1 MHSHW
6 RVHLCHCPLL
16 CVSLLKLDGSLLT
29 SSHETPETKAA
40 AEAAAAASASSG
52 PPSLAASP
60 GANGGV
66 LPKILGA
73 LVANIWRT
81 AEGNGCAF
89 LQSQALGVMM
99 VECEGGIVAVSR
111 LARFLLCIYA
121 KKTVDRGALRQK
133 MNNLLTHLQPLHRVY
148 AN

>member
-1 MHSHW
+1 M
-6 RVHLCHCPLL
+6 HLCPLSAA

-40 AEAAAAASASSG
+40 AEAAAAAAGS
-52 PPSLAASP
+52 PSLAASP
-60 GANGGV
+60 GSTGGV

-89 LQSQALGVMM
+89 LQAQALGVMM